1 MGFGKAA
8 KWSSGKESR
17 AAKAQKRAAKAE
29 PLLDDVAD
37 GADGEEP
44 PLAQPARKRSRSR
57 DAPRR
62 SQRGAPEPFIPT
74 PRGPPAS
81 KPQRPAA
88 VTLSPGSLEKRR
100 VKNREYAKTSYEKMA
115 ALVSESL
122 PEVSEDGGL
131 WLWSV
136 QNAAVT
142 CTGATPRCIL
152 ASY

>member
-100 VKNREYAKTSYEKMA
+100 VKNRE
-115 ALVSESL
+115 
-122 PEVSEDGGL
+122 
-131 WLWSV
+131 
-136 QNAAVT
+136 
-142 CTGATPRCIL
+142 
-152 ASY
+152 